1 MVSWVAQMTREQIKH
16 DLDEYAVRAETMNR
30 LKKAGL
36 PMPKAPNAWE
46 DEDIFAEWDNLK
58 KTYGGVSN
66 IPFNTLGD
74 FLDKWSSI
82 ISYARWVEAI
92 ADMDLT
98 TSREIRDT
106 IKKQLYTIQEGS
118 RELRDASVHT
128 DPMYIE
134 YEKKFVAD
142 SAMYTATRALREG
155 YEYRANSI
163 SREITRRG
171 ADVMDGRRASNR
183 GNGC

>member
-1 MVSWVAQMTREQIKH
+1 MNREQIQKEV
-16 DLDEYAVRAETMNR
+16 DDYAVRAETMNK
-30 LKKAGL
+30 LKQAGL
-36 PMPKAPNAWE
+36 PIPKATAFG
-46 DEDIFAEWDNLK
+46 DSDIFDEWDNLK

-74 FLDKWSSI
+74 FLDKWTGI

-106 IKKQLYTIQEGS
+106 IKKQLYTIQDGG
-118 RELRDASVHT
+118 RELRDASVHI
-128 DPMYIE
+128 DPMFVE

-171 ADVMDGRRASNR
+171 SDVMDGRRSGNR